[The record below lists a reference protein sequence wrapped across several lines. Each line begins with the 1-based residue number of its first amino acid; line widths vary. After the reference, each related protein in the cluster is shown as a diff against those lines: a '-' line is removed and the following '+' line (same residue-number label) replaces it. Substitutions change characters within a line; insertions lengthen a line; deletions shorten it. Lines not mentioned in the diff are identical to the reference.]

1 MVPHF
6 PENALAV
13 DLLFQPAQCLLNR
26 FAFFK
31 SDLCQSDLTSSL
43 SGLRRPLPGM
53 SSLDLA
59 QGDTL
64 DSSPATVNGQ
74 LENLNDSFITGS

>member
-1 MVPHF
+1 
-6 PENALAV
+6 
-13 DLLFQPAQCLLNR
+13 
-26 FAFFK
+26 
-31 SDLCQSDLTSSL
+31 
-43 SGLRRPLPGM
+43 M